1 MIKTMLLNFF
11 NFKKSEK
18 IKKEELEIV
27 KVVEPTINNDF
38 VIKTEPKKKG
48 RKPKFKSET
57 K

>member
-27 KVVEPTINNDF
+27 KVVEPTINNDLA
-38 VIKTEPKKKG
+38 IKTEPKKKG
-48 RKPKFKSET
+48 RKPKVKSEI